1 MNTLPLRFE
10 IALEYAIITFDQA
23 DSKVNVLSREMW
35 QHFQRALLSLQSE
48 RNLKGLIIRSEKPGV
63 FLAGADLKELY
74 PRTPAD
80 RANLNEYMELGRKTL
95 DLLEGMPF
103 PTAALID
110 GVCLGGGLEV
120 ALACDLRI
128 EGTHPKI
135 LLGFPE
141 INLGLIPGW
150 GGTQRFSR
158 LFDTEGAATLICTGK
173 PMPSIFNWKIDSEKM
188 FEASKNLL
196 VSSRDSIHIS
206 RKRKLNPIRDIMTLD
221 EKTLYPADT
230 RYHKAVSEALR
241 VIKKGVEYPL
251 AQALDLERE
260 AFLNLLVG
268 EESQQLIGAFFDKS
282 KAKNNPPS

>member
-1 MNTLPLRFE
+1 MNTAPLK
-10 IALEYAIITFDQA
+10 LELTPPFAVITFNQT

-35 QHFQRALLSLQSE
+35 LGFKIALESLQNE
-48 RNLKGLIIRSEKPGV
+48 RGLHGLILRSEKPDV

-74 PRTPAD
+74 PRTQAD
-80 RANLNEYMELGRKTL
+80 LAYLNEYMDLGRKTL
-95 DLLEGMPF
+95 DLLEALPF

-128 EGTHPKI
+128 EGSNPKI

-141 INLGLIPGW
+141 VNLGLIPGW

-188 FEASKNLL
+188 FEASKSLL
-196 VSSRDSIHIS
+196 SSSRDAIHNS
-206 RKRKLNPIRDIMTLD
+206 RLRKLNPVRDIMSLD
-221 EKTLYPADT
+221 EKALYPSDT
-230 RYHKAVSEALR
+230 RYHPAVTEALR
-241 VIKKGVEYPL
+241 VIKKGVQYPL
-251 AQALDLERE
+251 SEALNLERE
-260 AFLNLLVG
+260 AFLNLLVSEG
-268 EESQQLIGAFFDKS
+268 SQQLIGAFFNRKKS
-282 KAKNNPPS
+282 EQST